1 MNFENMLQKTKFDEV
16 MLITVVV
23 IMKHICLVWR
33 IKESLIQSRVLT
45 NVSSELHIRSPHPFY
60 VSALNKRV

>member
-1 MNFENMLQKTKFDEV
+1 MNFEKVLQETKSDEV

-23 IMKHICLVWR
+23 IMKHICLVWW
-33 IKESLIQSRVLT
+33 IKESLIQSRALT

-60 VSALNKRV
+60 ASALNKRM